1 MKRVKLENQWTEN
14 SEDIIK
20 IKIQDSSPSRNSIFS
35 LQSTPIIHVF
45 ITSGGVAP
53 KFCYI
58 TTVIAAATLLAA
70 AAPMIPKLSPRQSG
84 TDLTSRQ
91 CEIGCRNLAA
101 HGILAAPEDELTN
114 ENKWYAVTDC

>member
-1 MKRVKLENQWTEN
+1 MDGKLGRHNQN
-14 SEDIIK
+14 QNPIILV
-20 IKIQDSSPSRNSIFS
+20 SILT
-35 LQSTPIIHVF
+35 LQSTPIINVS
-45 ITSGGVAP
+45 ITPGGVAP

-58 TTVIAAATLLAA
+58 TTIIAAAALLAA

-91 CEIGCRNLAA
+91 CKIGCRNLAA

-114 ENKWYAVTDC
+114 EKSGTL